1 MNKINWI
8 LSVGLVLLL
17 NCSESSDAN
26 PDLDAGVD
34 VPVGPDPDDDAGPDP
49 DELGQVVGLAAERA
63 EGENAWTVSWDA
75 ITGAAAYEVEQAH
88 ELEFKVVT
96 KHTVTAPL
104 LEVQEALSAKNVYYY
119 RVRVSHGGEV
129 GAWSEPLR
137 VIAGYRETFGEGQG
151 DWKIRRT
158 TYIEEVDAWR
168 EQFSGKSWLVMQV
181 SDRWDWGIV
190 SPLIPAPA
198 PPYAIEYRAQV
209 AEATWASSHGIVFA
223 GDWNG
228 QLCPD
233 PAADVYSDAGKYQ
246 HNRCFNRFYTI
257 NAIYNDYI
265 DLLFERIDE
274 LEWCPS
280 CGGSPMKRQG
290 DFELVDNVVPMGSS
304 DGQGLGWNTWRIEV
318 RDSGIDVYVNND
330 HKLHYDDVRWIQQR
344 YFGFFATTDEYKNST
359 ARLDYIEILP
369 L

>member
-1 MNKINWI
+1 MGHSIWI
-8 LSVGLVLLL
+8 SVFSLALLA
-17 NCSESSDAN
+17 NCSDSSNASPAGDGGIDAL
-26 PDLDAGVD
+26 LDAA
-34 VPVGPDPDDDAGPDP
+34 PDDDGGPDP
-49 DELGQVVGLAAERA
+49 DELEPVLGLSAERA
-63 EGENAWTVSWDA
+63 DGENAWNVSWDA
-75 ITGAAAYEVEQAH
+75 VTGAQAYEIEQSHA
-88 ELEFKVVT
+88 LDFNVAT
-96 KHTVTAPL
+96 KQTVTEPL
-104 LEVQEALSAKNVYYY
+104 LEVEEAPSAKNVYYY
-119 RVRVSHGGEV
+119 RVRVSQGGSV
-129 GAWSEPLR
+129 GPWSEPLR
-137 VIAGYRETFGEGQG
+137 VISGYRETFGEGRG

-168 EQFSGKSWLVMQV
+168 EQASGKSWLVMQV

-209 AEATWASSHGIVFA
+209 AEATWVSSHGIVFA

-233 PAADVYSDAGKYQ
+233 PAADVDSDAGWYQ
-246 HNRCFNRFYTI
+246 HNRCFNRCYTL
-257 NAIYNDYI
+257 NAIYNDSI
-265 DLLFERIDE
+265 DLLVERIDE
-274 LEWCPS
+274 LEWCPT

-290 DFELVDNVVPMGSS
+290 DFELVDNVVPMGSA
-304 DGQGLGWNTWRIEV
+304 DGQAQGWNTWRIEV

-330 HKLHYDDVRWIQQR
+330 HRLHYDDVRWIQQR

-359 ARLDYIEILP
+359 ARFDYIEILP